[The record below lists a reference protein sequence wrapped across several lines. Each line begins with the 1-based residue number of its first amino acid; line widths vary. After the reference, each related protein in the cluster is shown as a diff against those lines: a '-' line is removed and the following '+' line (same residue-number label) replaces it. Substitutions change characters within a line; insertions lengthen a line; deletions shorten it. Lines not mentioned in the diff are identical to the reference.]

1 MSAFLYKYHLND
13 MAIIVKKGDVN
24 IQNFVEK
31 GAKLK
36 NVYYGSVNFGSGMD
50 TIKGDLKK
58 LNVTDEQVKNALERI
73 KPQISTSRLWY
84 AVYRPLVMI
93 EKVKEG
99 MFDEFKKYVE
109 SLITDLPKDI
119 DIRDLQSKMDVQ
131 SFKQNIDKWDP
142 ENAPVKGKTF
152 MSYYNV
158 AKDFLAFIH
167 DEIELDDDNEE
178 DEEEEDEE

>member
-1 MSAFLYKYHLND
+1 

-36 NVYYGSVNFGSGMD
+36 NVYYGAVNFGSGMD
-50 TIKGDLKK
+50 GTKGDLKK
-58 LNVTDEQVKNALERI
+58 LKVTDEQVKNALERI
-73 KPQISTSRLWY
+73 KPQITTSRLWY

-99 MFDEFKKYVE
+99 MFEEFKKYVE

-119 DIRDLQSKMDVQ
+119 DPRDLQSKMDVQ
-131 SFKQNIDKWDP
+131 SFKQDIEKWNPD
-142 ENAPVKGKTF
+142 NAPVKGKTF
-152 MSYYNV
+152 MTYYNV
-158 AKDFLAFIH
+158 AKDFLAFVH
-167 DEIELDDDNEE
+167 DEIEESDDEE
-178 DEEEEDEE
+178 DDEEEESED

>member
-1 MSAFLYKYHLND
+1 

-31 GAKLK
+31 GGKLK

-50 TIKGDLKK
+50 SVKGDLKK
-58 LNVTDEQVKNALERI
+58 LKVTDEQVKNALERI

-93 EKVKEG
+93 EKVKDG
-99 MFDEFKKYVE
+99 MLDEFKKYVE
-109 SLITDLPKDI
+109 SLITDLPKEI
-119 DIRDLQSKMDVQ
+119 DARDLKSKMDVL
-131 SFKQNIDKWDP
+131 SFTQDIDKWDP

-152 MSYYNV
+152 MTYYNV
-158 AKDFLAFIH
+158 AKDFLAFVH
-167 DEIELDDDNEE
+167 DEVEETEDEE
-178 DEEEEDEE
+178 DEEEENED